1 MSKPNSIPLTAER
14 LRELLHY
21 DAETGIFTRR
31 VGRKGF
37 RVGGVAGSDNN
48 GYRIIVIDYKMYR
61 SHRLAWLYMTGNWPT
76 DMLDHIN
83 GTRNDNRFANL
94 REATR
99 GENMQNVHKAHNDNK
114 SSGLLGVTFDKSQGK
129 FMARITLNGESQY
142 IGRYTTSKEAHQAYL
157 AVKRELHP
165 FFNI

>member
-1 MSKPNSIPLTAER
+1 MSNHNSTPLTAER

-21 DAETGIFTRR
+21 DADTGVFTRL
-31 VGRKGF
+31 VSRKGF
-37 RVGGVAGSDNN
+37 RAGGVAGSDNN

-61 SHRLAWLYMTGNWPT
+61 SHRLAWLYMTGEWPRN
-76 DMLDHIN
+76 DVDHIN

-99 GENMQNVHKAHNDNK
+99 SENMQNVRKAHSDNK

-129 FMARITLNGESQY
+129 FMARIMLNGKYRY
-142 IGRYTTSKEAHQAYL
+142 IGRYITAQEAHHAYL
-157 AVKRELHP
+157 AAKSQLHQ
-165 FFNI
+165 FSTL